1 MQDLKIA
8 ALEIK
13 VDGLYSK
20 LEEFETSQKEFNSNL
35 QSDVQKIARGLY
47 GDEHNQSKGMI
58 NRLVD
63 LEERVKDLEKTNKVD
78 EIKDNTLGKLFS
90 AVWKTTAIIVM
101 VWLTF
106 KQVIGVDVL
115 LGLIK

>member
-20 LEEFETSQKEFNSNL
+20 LEEFETSQKEFNNNL

-58 NRLVD
+58 DRLVD

-78 EIKDNTLGKLFS
+78 EIKENTLSKLFHV
-90 AVWKTTAIIVM
+90 VWKTSAIVIM
-101 VWLTF
+101 IWLTF

>member
-20 LEEFETSQKEFNSNL
+20 LEEFETSQKEFNNHL

-47 GDEHNQSKGMI
+47 GDEHNQSKGLI
-58 NRLVD
+58 DRLVD
-63 LEERVKDLEKTNKVD
+63 LEDRVRDLEKTNNVD
-78 EIKDNTLGKLFS
+78 EIKGVTLSKAFNV
-90 AVWKTTAIIVM
+90 VWKTTAIVIM

-106 KQVIGVDVL
+106 KQVIGVDVI